1 MKNKFSIFNLRF
13 LITRGF
19 TLIELLIVIAVVGI
33 LAAGTIAVINPV
45 TQFQK
50 AQDARRKA
58 DLNQIQKA
66 LETYYQDN
74 GAYPSSSAAYQIVV
88 KIAGTDTIIDWGS
101 TWMPYM
107 GNLPKDPADP
117 AKKYVYYSNNRQT
130 YYLYA
135 SLDRGGSDPQ
145 ACSGGICASLTS
157 NGIPANACAS
167 GSIICNYGVSSP
179 DVSP

>member
-1 MKNKFSIFNLRF
+1 MKNKFSIN
-13 LITRGF
+13 RGF
-19 TLIELLIVIAVVGI
+19 TLIELLVVIAVIGI
-33 LAAGTIAVINPV
+33 LAGAVMAVINPF
-45 TQFQK
+45 TQIQK
-50 AQDARRKA
+50 ANDTRRKT
-58 DLNQIQKA
+58 DLTQIQKA

-74 GAYPSSSAAYQIVV
+74 RAYPSSSAAYQIVV
-88 KIAGTDTIIDWGS
+88 KIAGLDTIIDWSG

-107 GNLPKDPADP
+107 GNLPKDRADP
-117 AKKYVYYSNNRQT
+117 AKKYVYYSNNNGQT